1 MLEISEIFNS
11 LQGEG
16 PFTGRP
22 ATFIRL
28 SGCREPYCPWC
39 DTPYAREKGR
49 ATHIE
54 RLLEQVAGFK
64 NSLVVITGG
73 EPFLQWKT
81 GLGKLEQALINLG
94 HTVQYETSGK
104 AGIPTTVK
112 GHVVCSPKFI
122 GGRWYFDPENLPRV
136 DDFKFV
142 VSDDFQAV
150 EDFIQAHAI
159 PKTRVWIMPL
169 GATRTEQLQRL
180 ATVWKFCA
188 DRKYN
193 FSPRLHILAFDNER
207 GI

>member
-16 PFTGRP
+16 PFMGRP

-28 SGCREPYCPWC
+28 SGCLEPYCPWC
-39 DTPYAREKGR
+39 DTPYARKKGETV
-49 ATHIE
+49 AVET
-54 RLLEQVAGFK
+54 LLERVAGIK
-64 NSLVVITGG
+64 NDFVVITGG
-73 EPFLQWKT
+73 EPLLQWET
-81 GLGKLEQALINLG
+81 GLGKLEQALIKLG
-94 HTVQYETSGK
+94 YAVQYETSGK
-104 AGIPTTVK
+104 AGIPGSVK
-112 GHVVCSPKFI
+112 GHVVCSPKLI
-122 GGRWYFDPENLPRV
+122 AGRWQLDPENLSRV

-159 PKTRVWIMPL
+159 PGTRVWIMPL
-169 GATRTEQLQRL
+169 GATRTEQIQRL

-188 DRKYN
+188 DRNYN